1 MKKSLLEVAVL
12 GAFAGTA
19 IASDVTLYG
28 VVDTGLMYTHSKY
41 KYDGEDNVK
50 TNKFEMMSGKQA
62 GSRWGLKG
70 VEDLGNGYKV
80 GFILEN
86 GFNSDTGA
94 KKSTDPFF
102 NRESSLFVEGGFGR
116 ILFGRMGSV
125 NQGTSSTGKISM
137 INAFGTSYTD
147 FSANAVGVFAA
158 GKVLPNMITYQSPKF
173 AGVQVHV
180 QYGMSADGDD
190 GAAENKARKTD
201 RYAALAVTYNAG
213 ALNLYGAVD
222 ATNYKHEKGEKNA
235 TASTYTLGGNYD
247 FGALKLFGGVQYFD
261 KVYGSS
267 FKEGG
272 LYLAHV
278 DDSDEEDIDIYLGR
292 FKGWGVQLSAS
303 VPLAGGTLLAGVG
316 YMDGKKAKG
325 QEAFSKNDISRIRA
339 TVGYSYPLS
348 KRTNIYGAVGAGK
361 DENKWGWKDESKT
374 WKDKRDYATAF
385 VGLRHNF

>member
-1 MKKSLLEVAVL
+1 MKKSLLAVAVL

-28 VVDTGLMYTHSKY
+28 VVDTGLMYTHTKV
-41 KYDGEDNVK
+41 KPDGETAVK

-125 NQGTSSTGKISM
+125 NQGTSSTGKIGM

-147 FSANAVGVFAA
+147 YSANAVGVFAA
-158 GKVLPNMITYQSPKF
+158 GSLFPNMITYQSPKF

-180 QYGMSADGDD
+180 QYAMSNDAND
-190 GAAENKARKTD
+190 GANENKARKTN
-201 RYAALAVTYNAG
+201 RYAALAATYNYG

-222 ATNYKHEKGEKNA
+222 ATDYAHEAHSKHH
-235 TASTYTLGGNYD
+235 TASTYTFGGNYD
-247 FGALKLFGGVQYFD
+247 FGVLKLFGGVQYFD
-261 KVYGSS
+261 QIEAST
-267 FKEGG
+267 FKG
-272 LYLAHV
+272 AFA
-278 DDSDEEDIDIYLGR
+278 DDVFDGR
-292 FKGWGVQLSAS
+292 VKGWGAQLSAS
-303 VPLAGGTLLAGVG
+303 IPLAGGTMLAGVG

-325 QEAFSKNDISRIRA
+325 VTEVEKNDISRIRA

-348 KRTNIYGAVGAGK
+348 KRTNVYAAAGFGK
-361 DENKWGWKDESKT
+361 DERKGRDEAGD
-374 WKDKRDYATAF
+374 WKDKADYATAF
-385 VGLRHNF
+385 FGLRHNF